1 MVIRCGFWMVMII
14 LIITSHEC
22 YLIMCHDDGG
32 VRCIEEER
40 KSLLEFKAAWLPG
53 MNSWAI
59 DSVFNSWVDDHHRH
73 NCCDWERV
81 SCDPVTGHVLQLS
94 LSDILYSTGNMEAIA
109 TGIQKLSTL
118 KQLENLDISGN
129 QLVDSILP
137 SLSTLKSLK
146 KLSLGRNYLFK
157 DDFSSKGL
165 ESLQQIRELDMS
177 SCRLT
182 NKDVEKLS
190 ALRQLESL
198 NIECEPLLKLKK
210 LEGLFLS
217 YNTDD
222 DHIDENKKINVSC
235 LGSLPSLRR
244 LSLSNNNFMDGLHE
258 VLGLESLQQI
268 EDLDLS
274 DCDLTSKGGDGVMR
288 SFSKMTKL
296 RNVDLSWNHFEKDVL
311 VALGALPSLQSLN
324 LSYNPSIEGPLTNL
338 DLIGFHHLEILNL
351 ASCRLNGTIPA
362 QSFCKMNKLQK
373 LDLSYNSLQGDIPIC
388 LKELSFLK
396 YFSIYKNQ
404 LNGNISL
411 SLFRDLNSLEYID
424 LRDNSL
430 QGSLSLKTFAN
441 FSKLEDVLISSYS
454 DKLVVESDVVDWVP
468 KFQLKSLMLS
478 NCNLKE
484 FPKFLLY
491 QKHLQFF
498 NLSHNKVEG
507 SFPDW
512 LLVNNTELNT
522 LSMRNNNLVEGNI
535 FSNLFNRSIGGRRY
549 LNSIDISYNNMS
561 GQIPITTTTTNRS
574 IFVDLLA
581 MRGNSFSGPFPCHL
595 VGTFYYLDISYNSF
609 SGELPADCS
618 SFTYSS
624 HLNLYGNR
632 FTGLIP
638 ETIFNSSGRVTL
650 DIGNNCFSGRI
661 PTHLNHST
669 NLQVLSLRGNNL
681 SGEIPHELCQL
692 KRLNWLDLSHNSFSG
707 SIPTCLGNMITL
719 GENTDILDGTLKIE
733 DGGSTIFADNPADV
747 LISTKYRVDS
757 YSGEL
762 LSLMS
767 GLDLSSN
774 NLEGEIP
781 NGLGNL
787 IFIHALNLSHN
798 CLSGPI
804 PQTFSNLMQIESL
817 DLSHNNL
824 SGEIPS
830 NLVNLNFMET
840 FSVAYNNLSGR
851 LPDMM
856 KGQFGSFEGDSYA
869 GNPFLCGPPL
879 KKDCSKVKKDDG
891 EDEELHG
898 HEEAAWYT
906 TIDREEFYASFMA
919 TYIVYIL
926 GFITVLWINTRWR
939 NRWFNFIENILFS
952 SYYFLSDALFKCFK
966 VRI

>member
-1 MVIRCGFWMVMII
+1 MVIRCRFWMVMII
-14 LIITSHEC
+14 LIITSHEY
-22 YLIMCHDDGG
+22 YLIMGHDDGG

-40 KSLLEFKAAWLPG
+40 KSLLQFKAACLQAAG
-53 MNSWAI
+53 VDQDYFLS
-59 DSVFNSWVDDHHRH
+59 SWVEDDDDH
-73 NCCDWERV
+73 NCCDWKRV
-81 SCDPVTGHVLQLS
+81 TCDPVTGHVLQLS
-94 LSDILYSTGNMEAIA
+94 LSAILYSAPDFSDFTYTWTRRSMEAIA

-118 KQLENLDISGN
+118 KHLQRLYLSSN
-129 QLVDSILP
+129 QLDASVLP

-146 KLSLGRNYLFK
+146 LLDLSDNHLFK
-157 DDFSSKGL
+157 EGFSS
-165 ESLQQIRELDMS
+165 Q
-177 SCRLT
+177 
-182 NKDVEKLS
+182 
-190 ALRQLESL
+190 
-198 NIECEPLLKLKK
+198 ECKPLLKLKK
-210 LEGLFLS
+210 LEELSLS
-217 YNTDD
+217 YNILYDD
-222 DHIDENKKINVSC
+222 PSKKINVSC

-244 LSLSNNNFMDGLHE
+244 LSLSGNYFMDGLNE
-258 VLGLESLQQI
+258 VLESLQKL
-268 EDLDLS
+268 EHLDLS
-274 DCDLTSKGGDGVMR
+274 NCDLTSKGGGVVMR

-296 RNVDLSWNHFEKDVL
+296 RNLDLSWNYFEKDML
-311 VALGALPSLQSLN
+311 VALSALPSLQSLN
-324 LSYNPSIEGPLTNL
+324 LSGNPSIEGPLTNL

-351 ASCRLNGTIPA
+351 ASCRLNGTILA
-362 QSFCKMNKLQK
+362 QSLCKMNKLQE

-388 LKELSFLK
+388 LKELSVLK
-396 YFSIYKNQ
+396 YFNIQNNQ
-404 LNGNISL
+404 LSGNISS
-411 SLFRDLNSLEYID
+411 SLFRDLNSLECID

-491 QKHLQFF
+491 QKDLRFF
-498 NLSHNKVEG
+498 NLSHNKLEG

-512 LLVNNTELNT
+512 LFVNNTKMDV
-522 LSMRNNNLVEGNI
+522 LSMRDNSLVEGNI
-535 FSNLFNRSIGGRRY
+535 FSNLFNRSIGGGRY

-574 IFVDLLA
+574 ITMGVLS

-595 VGTFYYLDISYNSF
+595 VVYYYLDISYNSF

-618 SFTYSS
+618 SFTYSR

-638 ETIFNSSGRVTL
+638 ETIFNSLGLKTL
-650 DIGNNCFSGRI
+650 NIGNNFFSGMI
-661 PTHLNHST
+661 PTHLINNSKY
-669 NLQVLSLRGNNL
+669 LQVLSLRGNNL

-707 SIPTCLGNMITL
+707 SIPTCLGNITL
-719 GENTDILDGTLKIE
+719 GENTNNLDGTFGIE
-733 DGGSTIFADNPADV
+733 VDGGRLISYDYKSDA
-747 LISTKYRVDS
+747 LISTKYRDDS
-757 YSGEL
+757 YIGKSLE
-762 LSLMS
+762 LMS

-774 NLEGEIP
+774 NLEGLIP

-787 IFIHALNLSHN
+787 SAIHALNLSHN
-798 CLSGPI
+798 WLSGPI

-830 NLVNLNFMET
+830 NLVNLNLLGT

-851 LPDMM
+851 LPDM
-856 KGQFGSFEGDSYA
+856 KGQFATFIGDSYA
-869 GNPFLCGPPL
+869 GNPFLLCGPPL
-879 KKDCSKVKKDDG
+879 EKDCEVKVKNDD
-891 EDEELHG
+891 EVHNHDYG
-898 HEEAAWYT
+898 HEEEEAWYT

-926 GFITVLWINTRWR
+926 GFVTVLWINTRWR
-939 NRWFNFIENILFS
+939 NRWFNFMENILFS
-952 SYYFLSDALFKCFK
+952 SYYFLSDALYKCFK
-966 VRI
+966 IRI